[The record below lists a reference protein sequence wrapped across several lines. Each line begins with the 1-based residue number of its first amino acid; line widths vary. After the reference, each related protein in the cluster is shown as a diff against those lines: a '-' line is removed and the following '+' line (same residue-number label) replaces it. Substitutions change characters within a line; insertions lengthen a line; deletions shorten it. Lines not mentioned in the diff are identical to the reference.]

1 MQIVLGVLVAL
12 FTVGA
17 ANFWLVDNDTAAALA
32 CLGISVVAAVGLVI
46 ARALGRIETMLRD
59 VRNLLTPHRRTGG
72 RSGRERRANKSEPS
86 SPQMM
91 AANARGDAEG
101 DAEK

>member
-17 ANFWLVDNDTAAALA
+17 ANFWLVHNDTAAALA

-46 ARALGRIETMLRD
+46 ARALNRIEMSLLD
-59 VRNLLTPHRRTGG
+59 VRKLLTPHRRTGG
-72 RSGRERRANKSEPS
+72 RSGRDRRANQSEPIS
-86 SPQMM
+86 QTM

>member
-1 MQIVLGVLVAL
+1 MPIVLGVLVAL

-17 ANFWLVDNDTAAALA
+17 ANFWLVDNDTAALA
-32 CLGISVVAAVGLVI
+32 CLGIAVVAAVGLVI
-46 ARALGRIETMLRD
+46 ARALNRIEMSLLD
-59 VRNLLTPHRRTGG
+59 VRKLLTPHRRTGG
-72 RSGRERRANKSEPS
+72 RSGRERRANQSEP

-91 AANARGDAEG
+91 AAKARGDAEG